1 MVFALANA
9 SAHAPSPVMFAV
21 NPILY

>member
-21 NPILY
+21 IPIRY